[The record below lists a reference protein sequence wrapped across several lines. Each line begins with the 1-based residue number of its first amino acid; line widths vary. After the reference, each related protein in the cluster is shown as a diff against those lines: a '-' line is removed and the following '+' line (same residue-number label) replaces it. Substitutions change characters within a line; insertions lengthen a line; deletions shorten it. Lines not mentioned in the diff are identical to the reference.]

1 MRFILT
7 GWEDSFMPK
16 KKIIKI
22 FGVIVIAGLIVQSAI
37 YAFAGIFGGQEDG
50 GINVNAVQLSPEIE
64 NKIREQEPG
73 EYNKNLTNYKRMLVV
88 LDVQDTYKARM
99 EELIVLGK
107 RLPDI
112 LIAYQFLNEN
122 YGQIEELDDL
132 LTQKESGKSWLEIFN
147 TYRQQ
152 NPVFVPRSF
161 DFDYLDEL
169 MQSEGINE
177 DDIMIADRVSQKT
190 GLPFE
195 NVIAGRASG
204 KQWKDI
210 NEGFGIMNAQK
221 KLPRVPVTQEQ
232 LKKYTTGS
240 TLSEEKVVETLVI
253 AHKLELDEQEA
264 INKAKEG
271 YSQEKFFA
279 EALEARYE

>member
-1 MRFILT
+1 ML
-7 GWEDSFMPK
+7 K

-22 FGVIVIAGLIVQSAI
+22 FGVIIIAGLIVQSAI
-37 YAFAGIFGGQEDG
+37 YAFAGIFGGQTGDN
-50 GINVNAVQLSPEIE
+50 ININTVQLSPEIE

-88 LDVQDTYKARM
+88 LDVHDTYKTRM
-99 EELIVLGK
+99 EEFLLLGK

-122 YGQIEELDDL
+122 YGRIDELGFL
-132 LTQKESGKSWLEIFN
+132 LTQKESGKTWLEAFN
-147 TYRQQ
+147 AYRQQ
-152 NPVFVPRSF
+152 NPEFVPRSF
-161 DFDYLDEL
+161 DFDYLEEL
-169 MQSEGINE
+169 MQSEGIAE

-195 NVIAGRASG
+195 DVIAERASG

-210 NEGFGIMNAQK
+210 NEGFGIINAQK
-221 KLPRVPVTQEQ
+221 TLPRVPVTQEQ
-232 LKKYTTGS
+232 LKKYTTGNA
-240 TLSEEKVVETLVI
+240 LSEEKVVETLVI
-253 AHKLELDEQEA
+253 AYKLELNEQEA

-271 YSQEKFFA
+271 YTPERFFA
-279 EALEARYE
+279 ETLEGKYE